1 MFESELIILRPL
13 RGSDLEQL
21 IKLHNDSGVKTMAA
35 MHQFPVS
42 PELEQQWLDAIIM
55 DKSNSKAYF
64 GIESREKGLLAGICF
79 LQNINWVDRT
89 CWFGISLLPEFQGK
103 GFGKSALGMLLDFGY
118 HKLNL
123 LKISLYVLAVNSA
136 AIKIYEKAGF
146 EVEGTLKQHC
156 VVDGQRSDLLI
167 MSRFRER

>member
-1 MFESELIILRPL
+1 MFESDLIILRPL

-89 CWFGISLLPEFQGK
+89 CWFGIAILPEFQGK
-103 GFGKSALGMLLDFGY
+103 GYGKSALGMMLEYGY
-118 HKLNL
+118 KKLNL
-123 LKISLYVLAVNSA
+123 YKISLYVLSVNQAAV
-136 AIKIYEKAGF
+136 KLYEAAGF
-146 EVEGTLKQHC
+146 ETEGTLRKHC
-156 VVDGQRSDLLI
+156 NVEGERCDLLI
-167 MSRFRER
+167 MSRFKD